1 MQIQVVYTRRK
12 KRNRNLPILLA
23 ILLLLV
29 FLLGLSLL
37 IRSCTAPRIIDGI
50 LPENAY
56 GLPVYTA
63 LVDPSQPG
71 RTGIK
76 REIKYIVIHE
86 TGNPSKGADA
96 ERHAAYLQSG
106 GEGSTAWHYTVD
118 DTNAFHHIPDDEI
131 AFHAGDGQ
139 AKNGGNQCGIGI
151 ELCVNSD
158 GDFEITFDN
167 AARLTA
173 YLLDAYDLQIRDVK
187 QHADFMDKNCPETIR
202 EQGRWEEFLKLVKD
216 YQKQNGGNGA

>member
-1 MQIQVVYTRRK
+1 MQIHVVYTR
-12 KRNRNLPILLA
+12 NRRRPHSNLPIMLA

-29 FLLGLSLL
+29 LLLALSLL
-37 IRSCTAPRIIDGI
+37 IRSCSAPRIIDGI

-56 GLPVYTA
+56 GLPVYTD

-76 REIKYIVIHE
+76 RQIKYIVIHE
-86 TGNPSKGADA
+86 TGNPAKSADA
-96 ERHAAYLQSG
+96 QRHAAYLQSG

-118 DTNAFHHIPDDEI
+118 DAIAYHHIPDDEI

-139 AKNGGNQCGIGI
+139 RKNGGNQCGIGI

-158 GDFEITFDN
+158 GDFEKTFDN

-173 YLLDAYDLQIRDVK
+173 YLLDAYDLKIRDVK
-187 QHADFMDKNCPETIR
+187 QHADFMEKNCPQHIR
-202 EQGRWEEFLKLVKD
+202 DDNRWEEFLHRVAD
-216 YQKQNGGNGA
+216 YQAQ

>member
-1 MQIQVVYTRRK
+1 MQIQILYTRRK
-12 KRNRNLPILLA
+12 QQNHNLPILLA
-23 ILLLLV
+23 ILLLLIS
-29 FLLGLSLL
+29 LLGLSLV
-37 IRSCTAPRIIDGI
+37 IRSCTAPRVIDGI

-56 GLPVYTA
+56 GLPVYTD
-63 LVDPSQPG
+63 LVDLSQPG

-96 ERHAAYLQSG
+96 KRHAAYLQNG
-106 GEGSTAWHYTVD
+106 GEGKTAWHYTVD

-139 AKNGGNQCGIGI
+139 SKNGGNQCGIGI

-158 GDFEITFDN
+158 GDFEKTFDN
-167 AARLTA
+167 GAKLTA
-173 YLLDAYDLQIRDVK
+173 YLLNAYNLHIRNVK

-202 EQGRWEEFLKLVKD
+202 EQGRWEEFLQRVKD
-216 YQKQNGGNGA
+216 YQKLEGGDGA

>member
-1 MQIQVVYTRRK
+1 MQIHVVYTR
-12 KRNRNLPILLA
+12 NRRRHSNLPILLA
-23 ILLLLV
+23 ILLLLLC
-29 FLLGLSLL
+29 LLGLSML
-37 IRSCTAPRIIDGI
+37 IRSCSAPRIIDGI

-96 ERHAAYLQSG
+96 QRHAAYLQSG
-106 GEGSTAWHYTVD
+106 GEGTTAWHYTVD
-118 DTNAFHHIPDDEI
+118 DTNAYHHIPDDEI

-139 AKNGGNQCGIGI
+139 RRNGGNQCGIGI

-158 GDFEITFDN
+158 GDFEKTFDN
-167 AARLTA
+167 AAKLTA
-173 YLLDAYDLQIRDVK
+173 YLLDAYSLDIRDIK
-187 QHADFMDKNCPETIR
+187 QHADFMDKNCPQHIR
-202 EQGRWEEFLKLVKD
+202 DDSRWEEFVQKVKD
-216 YQKQNGGNGA
+216 YQSQYGGN